1 MYIVLINNRRRH
13 RREFFSPFF
22 LGLVWLIVFVVAI
35 GMSVMNV
42 MLEDEESQ
50 SQDPFLVP
58 PLNFRTVEDNSIYR
72 SGFPEPSNFS
82 FLQSLNLKSIMWVF
96 FFSFL
101 ISGLWWSSVMNLICI
116 YTFSWIWR
124 RYCWWNFWNN
134 YRFCAVSGYLNL
146 IQFSWIWTPRG
157 FNGILKKKKKKC
169 FRVLIEFVDFDWVLV
184 YFRFGQMYVYWAV
197 SRRTFGV
204 FECQ

>member
-13 RREFFSPFF
+13 RREFFSPFSF

-96 FFSFL
+96 FFPLFDFWFMMELCRFL
-101 ISGLWWSSVMNLICI
+101 
-116 YTFSWIWR
+116 WIL
-124 RYCWWNFWNN
+124 YV
-134 YRFCAVSGYLNL
+134 YIRFPEFELVIVDGIFEIIIVFEPYPVYLNL

-157 FNGILKKKKKKC
+157 FNGILKK
-169 FRVLIEFVDFDWVLV
+169 I
-184 YFRFGQMYVYWAV
+184 YIYIYV
-197 SRRTFGV
+197 SG
-204 FECQ
+204 C